1 MPPLG
6 YGRTVVAAG
15 ESSAP
20 HVVPG
25 GRAARGTL
33 RSLALL
39 VDRMATLGTSRDGA
53 QGPDAATAVRDAL
66 RQFTARVREAP
77 LLCRIHEQRFVLDW
91 EPVDR
96 GLTRDDPLLGTLLFR
111 CLSLGVG
118 GITVRQG
125 AAPAELLTLATLL
138 ARRRTEEDTLVMND
152 TPTSMSAVA
161 EQQPRELLRS
171 WSVLVTPADH
181 PGGHRLATPP
191 DGARGVS
198 AGASSMPTEVKAGVS
213 TEALQGA
220 GPTLVR
226 LAAATDDMACSRV
239 VDALVPIIDQAEY
252 RGDARLL
259 EQVAVA
265 AARQAHVVAGGGGRL
280 ALERVMRRLQ
290 HRSSLE
296 LLAGRLPYVE
306 DRTML
311 LELLA
316 RAGETAVDI
325 LVKQLMQADDG
336 AARRVY
342 FDSIVQLDIAGP
354 TLFDHVRDSRWFVV
368 RNAVALLGE
377 MGIEQADLAMLPLLH
392 HADERIR
399 VAVARSLVRLGTV
412 KALQGLHAAIDD
424 ASAEVRRIAAISYGL
439 TSGTGT
445 VVRPPALRLAMA
457 LEKET
462 NEDVALEMLAS
473 LGKLG
478 SADAVQRLLRLAMP
492 QQQAGD
498 TGEAPREAWLRIAAL
513 EALVKARGNAVM
525 PHVQAL
531 MNDADPE
538 VAQAAF
544 RLRG

>member
-1 MPPLG
+1 M
-6 YGRTVVAAG
+6 
-15 ESSAP
+15 
-20 HVVPG
+20 
-25 GRAARGTL
+25 
-33 RSLALL
+33 
-39 VDRMATLGTSRDGA
+39 
-53 QGPDAATAVRDAL
+53 RDAL

-77 LLCRIHEQRFVLDW
+77 LQCRIHDQQFVLDW
-91 EPVDR
+91 ESVDR

-138 ARRRTEEDTLVMND
+138 ARRRTVEDTLAMND

-181 PGGHRLATPP
+181 PGGHRLTTPP

-198 AGASSMPTEVKAGVS
+198 AGASSMPSDVDAGVS

-226 LAAATDDMACSRV
+226 LAAATDDLACSRV
-239 VDALVPIIDQAEY
+239 VDALVPIIDLAEF

-280 ALERVMRRLQ
+280 ALERVIRRLQ

-306 DRTML
+306 NRTLL

-354 TLFDHVRDSRWFVV
+354 TLFDLVRDSRWFVV

-377 MGIEQADLAMLPLLH
+377 MGIEQADLAMLPLLQ

-399 VAVARSLVRLGTV
+399 TAAARSLVRLGTA

-424 ASAEVRRIAAISYGL
+424 TSAEVRRIAAVSYGL
-439 TSGTGT
+439 TSGTGP

-513 EALVKARGNAVM
+513 EALVKARGSAVM

-531 MNDADPE
+531 MNDADPCLLYTSPSP
-538 VAQAAF
+538 
-544 RLRG
+544 RD

>member
-439 TSGTGT
+439 TPGTGT

-492 QQQAGD
+492 QQQVGD

-513 EALVKARGNAVM
+513 EALVKARGSAVM
-525 PHVQAL
+525 PHVEAL